1 MMTMKY
7 TRPFDKGTV
16 ATLRIILMLFYK
28 ITIIISLLF
37 FNSGFILSHQH
48 YNNLHL
54 KYFLI
59 CAKHISLPG
68 VMK

>member
-1 MMTMKY
+1 MTAIKY
-7 TRPFDKGTV
+7 IRPFDKGTA

-28 ITIIISLLF
+28 ITIIRSLLF